1 MVYFWRGIASGRG
14 QHIFLFSCPSSSCCL
29 FKTSTLITTKEPR
42 AGPETI
48 DQTDRVSATMTSS
61 AVTAILCLSAFFVLR
76 IKAFTVKKSLS
87 PAERRKHFEGRVV
100 SAGVCA
106 REP

>member
-1 MVYFWRGIASGRG
+1 
-14 QHIFLFSCPSSSCCL
+14 
-29 FKTSTLITTKEPR
+29 
-42 AGPETI
+42 
-48 DQTDRVSATMTSS
+48 MTSS